1 MTGAEITIA
10 LLSAG
15 GATILAAFINA
26 FFNRRKLGAEATQ
39 IITQAAAGT
48 VENIMKDNTLLREK
62 ITALETRM
70 IKLQA
75 IVELSE
81 QRERIHGITEE
92 RYRWHMQQWH
102 SYCSRQ
108 TDELRRLGGD
118 IEDPPPAWPEPVRVD
133 IRGLNGRRIE
143 AHPNDEEL

>member
-1 MTGAEITIA
+1 VSGTELLIA

-15 GATILAAFINA
+15 GATIIGAFVNA
-26 FFNRRKLGAEATQ
+26 YFNRRKLGAEATQ

-48 VENIMKDNTLLREK
+48 VENIMKDNALLREK
-62 ITALETRM
+62 VTQLETAM

-102 SYCSRQ
+102 AHCSRQ
-108 TDELRRLGGD
+108 TDEIRRLGGD
-118 IEDPPPAWPEPVRVD
+118 IEDPPPAWPEPVRLD
-133 IRGLNGRRIE
+133 IRGRAGRSLD
-143 AHPNDEEL
+143 PKDQEL